1 MGTLQLTVKKSDAEA
16 ISYTVTIADE
26 DIDRIAATYGAL
38 LFSQGVE
45 VTPADPSA
53 DPPVEAVIRAPT
65 SVEVVT
71 AISTSL
77 IEGMMANVLSHERQ
91 VATAAAAAGVIPISV
106 TPSG

>member
-38 LFSQGVE
+38 LFPQGIE
-45 VTPADPSA
+45 VSPADHSV
-53 DPPVEAVIRAPT
+53 DPPVAAVVRAPS
-65 SVEVVT
+65 SVEIVA
-71 AISTSL
+71 AISTSVV
-77 IEGMMANVLSHERQ
+77 EGVMVNVFSYERQ